1 MPAEKRTPS
10 LDWDDLRHF
19 AALARH
25 GSLAA
30 ASRALGA
37 ARSTIA
43 RRVEGLER
51 RLGRPLL
58 VRTPDGF
65 RLTDDGATVLAQAT
79 AMEEAA
85 LVVQRRLEGDDGP
98 KGPVRLTT
106 SRSLAH
112 GFLVDRMG
120 PLHDRHPGLDVEFI
134 AETRVLSLSRGEADI
149 AIRLGRPA
157 DSDLLARRAATV
169 GYAFFAPA
177 RKRDALLSREQPP
190 LVGYGADH
198 QAAEAAWM
206 ASRFP
211 SHRFIFRSNSLQA
224 QAAAAQVGY
233 GIVLLPCFLAAS
245 YPGLVRI
252 PFGPL
257 PPEREVWIL
266 MRRDSARVPRVKAV
280 GDHLFELFRDERALL
295 SGAQAQRE

>member
-51 RLGRPLL
+51 QLGRPLL
-58 VRTPDGF
+58 IRKPDGF
-65 RLTDDGATVLAQAT
+65 ELTVDGATVLAQAT

-85 LVVQRRLEGDDGP
+85 LVVQRRLDGDGSP

-112 GFLVDRMG
+112 GFLVDRLG
-120 PLHDRHPGLDVEFI
+120 PLHDRHPGLDVELI
-134 AETRVLSLSRGEADI
+134 AETRVLSLSRSEADI

-157 DSDLLARRAATV
+157 DSDLLSRRAATV

-177 RKRDALLSREQPP
+177 RKREALLSRAQPP
-190 LVGYGADH
+190 LVGYGADEPS
-198 QAAEAAWM
+198 AEAAWM
-206 ASRFP
+206 ASRFS
-211 SHRFIFRSNSLQA
+211 SHRFVFRSNSLQA
-224 QAAAAQVGY
+224 QAAAAQAGY
-233 GIVLLPCFLAAS
+233 GIVLLPCFLAAG

-266 MRRDSARVPRVKAV
+266 MRRDAARAPRVKAV
-280 GDHLFELFRDERALL
+280 ADHLFELFRDERTLL
-295 SGAQAQRE
+295 SGAQVQEE

>member
-1 MPAEKRTPS
+1 MPAEKRTPP

-30 ASRALGA
+30 ASRALGT

-51 RLGRPLL
+51 QLGRPLL
-58 VRTPDGF
+58 VRRPDGF
-65 RLTDDGATVLAQAT
+65 ELTNDGATVLAQAT

-85 LVVQRRLEGDDGP
+85 LVVQRRLEGDAGL
-98 KGPVRLTT
+98 KGPVRLTAP
-106 SRSLAH
+106 RSLAH
-112 GFLVDRMG
+112 GFLVDRLG
-120 PLHDRHPGLDVEFI
+120 PLNDRHPGLDVELI
-134 AETRVLSLSRGEADI
+134 AETRVLSLSRSEADI

-157 DSDLLARRAATV
+157 DSDLLARRAASV

-177 RKRDALLSREQPP
+177 RKREALLSREQPP
-190 LVGYGADH
+190 LVGYGADD
-198 QAAEAAWM
+198 QASEAAWM

-211 SHRFIFRSNSLQA
+211 SHRFVFRSNSLQA
-224 QAAAAQVGY
+224 QAAAAQAGY
-233 GIVLLPCFLAAS
+233 GIVLLPCFLAAG
-245 YPGLVRI
+245 YPGLVRV

-257 PPEREVWIL
+257 PPDREVWIL
-266 MRRDSARVPRVKAV
+266 MRRDAARAPRVRAV
-280 GDHLFELFRDERALL
+280 ADHLFELFRDERPLL
-295 SGAQAQRE
+295 SGVWTQRE